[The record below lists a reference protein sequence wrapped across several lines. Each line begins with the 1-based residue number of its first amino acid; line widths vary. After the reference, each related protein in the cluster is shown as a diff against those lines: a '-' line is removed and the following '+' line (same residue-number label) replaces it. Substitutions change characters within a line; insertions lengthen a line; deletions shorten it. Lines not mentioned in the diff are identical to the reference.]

1 VALTSPSASADGDFY
16 FYLKQPDGDALGD
29 SRWRSPLRNF
39 SARACP
45 KAQPVMQATARVAQ
59 QSISTK
65 VIKQTLAVVIARVS
79 DAELL

>member
-1 VALTSPSASADGDFY
+1 MAIFISSNSLTEMLSATAGGDRRCEISP
-16 FYLKQPDGDALGD
+16 
-29 SRWRSPLRNF
+29 
-39 SARACP
+39 RACP
-45 KAQPVMQATARVAQ
+45 KAQPVMQATAWVAQ